1 MVNNFKIYE
10 KPMFVWEGNDL
21 ENLYADSIIV
31 NFKKFWTHLQSEW
44 DSLSLYVSS
53 KYLKDEFFFFLD
65 YNLS

>member
-1 MVNNFKIYE
+1 
-10 KPMFVWEGNDL
+10 MFVWEGNDL

-31 NFKKFWTHLQSEW
+31 NFKKFWTHLQCEW

-53 KYLKDEFFFFLD
+53 KYLKDDFFFFD